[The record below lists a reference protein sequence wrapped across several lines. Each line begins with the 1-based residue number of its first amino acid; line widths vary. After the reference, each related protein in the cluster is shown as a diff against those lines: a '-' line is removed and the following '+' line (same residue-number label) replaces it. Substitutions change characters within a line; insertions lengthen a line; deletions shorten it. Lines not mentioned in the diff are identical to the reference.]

1 MAETATQ
8 SGLRERKKQRTRE
21 HIAETARRLFAE
33 RGFDRVSVAE
43 VAREADVS
51 QQTVFNYFPTKE
63 DLVFWRLGTFEEEL
77 LAAVRERE
85 AGEPVLAAFRRFVL
99 QQRGLLASPEPE
111 AREHLAALTRTI
123 SDSAAL
129 LAREQQI
136 FERYTASLAGL
147 IAEELGADAA
157 DLRPWVAANAMMG
170 AHRALVHHARRRVVE
185 GARQPRLGREV
196 RTAAEQALDL
206 LEAGLGD
213 YGARPRRG
221 ARATRSPA
229 GRSAGSAARPA

>member
-1 MAETATQ
+1 MAETATPP
-8 SGLRERKKQRTRE
+8 GLRERKKQRTRE

-33 RGFDRVSVAE
+33 KGFERVSVAE
-43 VAREADVS
+43 VARAADVS

-63 DLVFWRLGTFEEEL
+63 DLVFWRLGSFEEEL
-77 LAAVRERE
+77 LSAVRDRE
-85 AGEPVLAAFRRFVL
+85 PGETLLAAFRRFVM
-99 QQRGLLASPEPE
+99 QQRGLLAQPEPE
-111 AREHLAALTRTI
+111 ARERLAALTRTI
-123 SDSAAL
+123 TESPAL

-136 FERYTASLAGL
+136 FERYTASLAAL

-185 GARQPRLGREV
+185 GARHPRLGREV
-196 RTAAEQALDL
+196 RRATEQALEL

-213 YGARPRRG
+213 YGARKPPSG
-221 ARATRSPA
+221 A
-229 GRSAGSAARPA
+229 